1 MQMQISD
8 SEYREL
14 EGINASLLK
23 RFVNPKPS
31 NITEESLY
39 YEEDSKA
46 LLIGGIVDS
55 FLTDINKL
63 EQVYYISDMDNKPSD
78 AIISICKNLFDDGI
92 TLENKDLVLSYAR
105 EVGYNNRYK
114 DDTLYDDVVKKG
126 EAYYNS
132 LVLSKDKKI
141 ISKEEYDKSL
151 RTVNSLITHQYTS
164 MFFEG
169 KLFEE
174 TKFQQVWTAQYQGFT
189 LKGMTDGYIPS
200 KNTLYDIKTTGKSTL
215 DFKDAIR
222 DYHYDLQAYVYML
235 LAELNGVNINTFL
248 FIVESTKSPGLPLK
262 YVLERGDSCYLSGK
276 AKFEQALKNY
286 QLYTDTG
293 VMCPYDVYAN
303 EGFISLKTYESN

>member
-174 TKFQQVWTAQYQGFT
+174 TKFQQVWTAQY
-189 LKGMTDGYIPS
+189 
-200 KNTLYDIKTTGKSTL
+200 
-215 DFKDAIR
+215 
-222 DYHYDLQAYVYML
+222 
-235 LAELNGVNINTFL
+235 
-248 FIVESTKSPGLPLK
+248 
-262 YVLERGDSCYLSGK
+262 
-276 AKFEQALKNY
+276 
-286 QLYTDTG
+286 
-293 VMCPYDVYAN
+293 
-303 EGFISLKTYESN
+303 